1 MPSLKELM
9 TPKNVGILIYCGVVP
24 IPDGVL
30 EQVEN
35 AEKAFERL
43 GLGGTMPERAVRQ
56 APGVPSLLPRGRASI
71 NRDIV
76 AFLSTEPLTMR
87 TPRQVW
93 SGIKSAY
100 PKQSTEAV
108 QTRLKKDAG
117 KPGMWIAA
125 GNKYGMPGA
134 VTAVGGKSKTATSTA
149 ANDLS
154 VPPAPAAAPG
164 ETAQPRVLAYIKA
177 HGGYT
182 KAQVISAFKTS
193 PNPVRYNHVGVAIQR
208 LRGTKM
214 ITDSENGPYW
224 SLAAA
229 TPTAAGAGIGDG
241 AAAPA

>member
-1 MPSLKELM
+1 MIYTELM
-9 TPKNVGILIYCGVVP
+9 P
-24 IPDGVL
+24 IPGGVL
-30 EQVEN
+30 EQVAK
-35 AEKAFERL
+35 AEKAFEGL
-43 GLGGTMPERAVRQ
+43 GLGGVTPQRAVRQ
-56 APGVPSLLPRGRASI
+56 APSDPEKTPRTRTSSI
-71 NRDIV
+71 NNAIV
-76 AFLSTEPLTMR
+76 DFLSTTPLTMR

-100 PKQSTEAV
+100 PKQTTEAV

-117 KPGMWIAA
+117 KPGLWIAA

-134 VTAVGGKSKTATSTA
+134 GAAVGAKSATATSVA

-177 HGGYT
+177 HGGYM
-182 KAQVISAFKTS
+182 KAQVISAFKRS
-193 PNPVRYNHVGVAIQR
+193 PNPVRYNHVGVAVTR
-208 LRGTKM
+208 LRQSKM

-229 TPTAAGAGIGDG
+229 TPTAAAAGIGDG